1 MDVADDLA
9 LGQLM
14 KQVGTSRVLQGN
26 EDVTVEW
33 YPTVQSLFL
42 GMEKNAFAQIARCDL
57 RVGMTVAIGFFW
69 VVISPWVLWMMGDRF
84 WACIPFMAAFWSS
97 TLLAETVGISFMEA
111 LGSFLFGDLL
121 LVAVVIRSTW
131 LGHERGGVIWR
142 GTVYSSDELKDG
154 MRYEFGAWIT
164 KLLRLTD

>member
-1 MDVADDLA
+1 M
-9 LGQLM
+9 
-14 KQVGTSRVLQGN
+14 
-26 EDVTVEW
+26 
-33 YPTVQSLFL
+33 
-42 GMEKNAFAQIARCDL
+42 
-57 RVGMTVAIGFFW
+57 
-69 VVISPWVLWMMGDRF
+69 
-84 WACIPFMAAFWSS
+84 
-97 TLLAETVGISFMEA
+97 AETVGISFMEA